1 MEWIVVAIVAA
12 VLALYCYGLLRLIYN
27 GLRAAFEHQTSI
39 WQLLVVT
46 AACGYWM
53 AVCHNSPALLGLG
66 VAAILLGL
74 MLLGAVSDKPTGRDD
89 DPP

>member
-1 MEWIVVAIVAA
+1 MEWIVAAIVAA

-27 GLRAAFEHQTSI
+27 GLRAVFEHQTSI

-53 AVCHNSPALLGLG
+53 AVCRNSPALLGLG
-66 VAAILLGL
+66 LAAILLGL
-74 MLLGAVSDKPTGRDD
+74 LLLGALSDDPTRRDD
-89 DPP
+89 EGR